1 MPFRLFWAWFF
12 DFLSQVSKSGKDP
25 EGETSGV
32 FEACFLSLVDLYF
45 VSSLE
50 CLAFLLLQNSRIIL
64 WGETDHDFNSSG
76 LLYHPG
82 PCELQR
88 LSIFLFHSRIPLP
101 HPSWI
106 LRTVL
111 KNQQIPP
118 ETKWLSAQLGRT
130 RLLIFL
136 VLFVFIPLQCF

>member
-1 MPFRLFWAWFF
+1 MPFRRFWAWFF

-32 FEACFLSLVDLYF
+32 FEAGFLSLVGLYF

-50 CLAFLLLQNSRIIL
+50 CLAFFCYSRTQEL
-64 WGETDHDFNSSG
+64 SFGVKHNDFNSSR
-76 LLYHPG
+76 LLYHPS

-88 LSIFLFHSRIPLP
+88 LRIFLFHSRIPLP

-106 LRTVL
+106 LRTAL

-130 RLLIFL
+130 RLLVLL